1 MNPQTR
7 GFALVIAAPSGA
19 GKTTMAHALVERIP
33 GLEFS
38 ISVTTRPRRPHER
51 AGSDYH
57 FVDEDDFARMVREGE
72 FAEWAEVH
80 GHRYGTPRRA
90 LSSAIESGR
99 IVVLDIDVQGARQ
112 IRKHIEDSV
121 LVFILPPSAEEL
133 HRRLAGRGSEA
144 DQERRRRLRNAR
156 EELPS
161 AVDFDY
167 VIVNDDFEAGV
178 AALSEIA
185 GAERRRVA
193 RMGTIRDVLAK
204 LDGELKEILQED

>member
-1 MNPQTR
+1 MNPPTR

-19 GKTTMAHALVERIP
+19 GKTTMAHALVERIR

-57 FVDEDDFARMVREGE
+57 FVDEDEFARMVRERE

-80 GHRYGTPRRA
+80 GHRYGTPRGA
-90 LSSAIESGR
+90 LNSAIESGS

-167 VIVNDDFEAGV
+167 VVVNDDFEAGV
-178 AALSEIA
+178 AALAEIA
-185 GAERRRVA
+185 AAERRRVA
-193 RMGTIRDVLAK
+193 RMGALPDVLAK
-204 LDGELKEILQED
+204 LDEELKQILQED